1 MFCPSC
7 GNQIPD
13 GAKICD
19 YCGNLIPDYSPEQ
32 APNVQVVSAP
42 AAAKKFSFVAL
53 LKNKFFIGGVALA
66 IVAALVIILINVVG
80 PASGGY
86 SANINDLYTV
96 YTEDN
101 DTAVI
106 YNGNVLK
113 TRIDGSINNTY
124 ANNDYSTVYLKN
136 DSDEIYKLSG
146 GNLTKVLEEVVYIC
160 GISDFGDTLYYIEDD
175 TICSYNGKK
184 TEIAEID
191 ENNRF
196 SSFVISPNGDSCA
209 WTEIDKENDR
219 KGYAYN
225 GGKVTELGKLST
237 IISITDGGDL
247 IYCTNS
253 TGKLCYIQ
261 NLDSDNMESVRSC
274 SWFFKLSADN
284 RQILFYDSGK
294 TYVYFPSLEE
304 EIKVSTGSVSPL
316 VPFNSYF
323 SSNNFDN
330 FIGVSGSSTY
340 RFTRNGDEY
349 DSFKIANSDITALSS
364 DGKNIIYRDG
374 SKAYK
379 KSIVSED
386 ADKITVAKYLNGIGG
401 IDFDPNFNNIYSTD
415 RDYALVYSNGT
426 DDDIKVVFDSEEVSD
441 LAVCE
446 NGVCTFIYDYSG
458 GEGTLA
464 YSANGGEKQKCSGLS
479 SAASVSRSNCGKYIY
494 AVTSDNELYISTD
507 GKTFTN
513 TKITLY
519 N

>member
-7 GNQIPD
+7 GKQIPD

-146 GNLTKVLEEVVYIC
+146 GNLTKVLEEVNIK

-184 TEIAEID
+184 TEIADIE
-191 ENNRF
+191 ENTDI

-209 WTEIDKENDR
+209 WIEIDKENDR

-225 GGKVTELGKLST
+225 GSKVTELGKLST

-274 SWFFKLSADN
+274 SDVIMLSADN

-304 EIKVSTGSVSPL
+304 EIKVSTGSVRPL
-316 VPFNSYF
+316 VPYNSYF

-349 DSFKIANSDITALSS
+349 ESNKISGTSYGAISS
-364 DGKNIIYRDG
+364 DGKNILYVDG

-386 ADKITVAKYLNGIGG
+386 ADKITVAKYLNGI
-401 IDFDPNFNNIYSTD
+401 DFDPNFNNIYSLD

-426 DDDIKVVFDSEEVSD
+426 GDDIKVVFDSEEVSD

-479 SAASVSRSNCGKYIY
+479 SAASVSRSNSGKYIY

>member
-7 GNQIPD
+7 GKQIPD

-66 IVAALVIILINVVG
+66 IVAAVVIVLINVVG
-80 PASGGY
+80 PASGGS

-113 TRIDGSINNTY
+113 TRIDGSISSTY
-124 ANNDYSTVYLKN
+124 ANNDYSTVYLENK
-136 DSDEIYKLSG
+136 SGEVYKLSG
-146 GNLTKVLEEVVYIC
+146 GNLTKVLEEVNIK

-191 ENNRF
+191 ENNRI

-209 WTEIDKENDR
+209 WIEIDKENDR

-225 GGKVTELGKLST
+225 GSKVTELGKLGSMV
-237 IISITDGGDL
+237 SITDGGDL

-274 SWFFKLSADN
+274 SDVIMLSADN

-316 VPFNSYF
+316 VPYNSYF

-330 FIGVSGSSTY
+330 FIGVSNSSTY

-349 DSFKIANSDITALSS
+349 ESNKISNTNYGAISS
-364 DGKNIIYRDG
+364 DGKNILYDDVT
-374 SKAYK
+374 KACK

-386 ADKITVAKYLNGIGG
+386 ADKITVAKYLNGI
-401 IDFDPNFNNIYSTD
+401 DFDPNFNNIYSRD
-415 RDYALVYSNGT
+415 RDYALVYS
-426 DDDIKVVFDSEEVSD
+426 
-441 LAVCE
+441 
-446 NGVCTFIYDYSG
+446 
-458 GEGTLA
+458 
-464 YSANGGEKQKCSGLS
+464 LS
-479 SAASVSRSNCGKYIY
+479 LIH
-494 AVTSDNELYISTD
+494 I
-507 GKTFTN
+507 
-513 TKITLY
+513 
-519 N
+519 

>member
-7 GNQIPD
+7 GKQIPD

-80 PASGGY
+80 PASGG
-86 SANINDLYTV
+86 SSVITNDLYTV
-96 YTEDN
+96 DTEDN

-124 ANNDYSTVYLKN
+124 ANNDYSTVYLEN
-136 DSDEIYKLSG
+136 RSGEVYKLSG
-146 GNLTKVLEEVVYIC
+146 GNLTKVLEEVNIK

-184 TEIAEID
+184 TEIADIE
-191 ENNRF
+191 ENNYI

-209 WTEIDKENDR
+209 WIEIDKENDR

-225 GGKVTELGKLST
+225 GSKVTELGKLST

-261 NLDSDNMESVRSC
+261 NLDSDNMESVRSY
-274 SWFFKLSADN
+274 SDVIMLSADN

-304 EIKVSTGSVSPL
+304 GIKVSTGSVRPL
-316 VPFNSYF
+316 VPYNSYF

-330 FIGVSGSSTY
+330 FIGVSGSTTY

-374 SKAYK
+374 SKVYK
-379 KSIVSED
+379 KSAVSED
-386 ADKITVAKYLNGIGG
+386 ADKITVVKYHNG
-401 IDFDPNFNNIYSTD
+401 IDFDPNFNNIYSRD

-441 LAVCE
+441 LTVSE

-464 YSANGGEKQKCSGLS
+464 FSANGGEKQKCSGLS
-479 SAASVSRSNCGKYIY
+479 SAASVSRSNSGKYIY

>member
-7 GNQIPD
+7 GKQIPD

-66 IVAALVIILINVVG
+66 IVAALVIVLINVVG
-80 PASGGY
+80 PASGG
-86 SANINDLYTV
+86 SSVITNDLYTV
-96 YTEDN
+96 DTEDN

-124 ANNDYSTVYLKN
+124 ANNDYSTVYLEN
-136 DSDEIYKLSG
+136 RSGEVYKLSG

-175 TICSYNGKK
+175 TICSYNVKK

-191 ENNRF
+191 ENNRI

-209 WTEIDKENDR
+209 WIEIDKEKDR

-225 GGKVTELGKLST
+225 GSKVTELGKLRSMV
-237 IISITDGGDL
+237 SITDGGDL

-261 NLDSDNMESVRSC
+261 NLDSDNMESVRSY
-274 SWFFKLSADN
+274 SNVIMLSADN
-284 RQILFYDSGK
+284 RQILFCDDSGK

-304 EIKVSTGSVSPL
+304 EIKVSTGSVRPL
-316 VPFNSYF
+316 VPYNSYF

-340 RFTRNGDEY
+340 RFIRNGDEY
-349 DSFKIANSDITALSS
+349 ESNKISSIGYGTISS
-364 DGKNIIYRDG
+364 DGKNIIYVDD

-386 ADKITVAKYLNGIGG
+386 ADKITVAKYLNGL
-401 IDFDPNFNNIYSTD
+401 DADPNFNNIYSRD

-479 SAASVSRSNCGKYIY
+479 SAASVSRSNSGKYIY

>member
-7 GNQIPD
+7 GKQIPD

-32 APNVQVVSAP
+32 APNVQVGSAP

-80 PASGGY
+80 PASGGS
-86 SANINDLYTV
+86 SANINDLHTV

-113 TRIDGSINNTY
+113 TRIDGRIYNTY
-124 ANNDYSTVYLKN
+124 ANNDYSTVYLEN
-136 DSDEIYKLSG
+136 RSGEVYKLSG
-146 GNLTKVLEEVVYIC
+146 GNLTKVLEEVNIK

-191 ENNRF
+191 ENNRI

-209 WTEIDKENDR
+209 WIEMS

-225 GGKVTELGKLST
+225 GSKVTELGKLST

-247 IYCTNS
+247 IYCGNS

-261 NLDSDNMESVRSC
+261 NLDSDNMESVRSY
-274 SWFFKLSADN
+274 SEVFKLSADN

-294 TYVYFPSLEE
+294 TYVYFTSLEE
-304 EIKVSTGSVSPL
+304 EIKVSTGEVRPL
-316 VPFNSYF
+316 VPYNSYF

-330 FIGVSGSSTY
+330 FIGFSGSSTY

-349 DSFKIANSDITALSS
+349 DSFKIANTGYPALSS
-364 DGKNIIYRDG
+364 DGKSIIYVDG

-386 ADKITVAKYLNGIGG
+386 ADKITVAKYLNGL
-401 IDFDPNFNNIYSTD
+401 DADPNFNNIYSRD

-426 DDDIKVVFDSEEVSD
+426 GDDIKVVFDSEEVSD

-479 SAASVSRSNCGKYIY
+479 SAASISGSKSGKYIY

>member
-7 GNQIPD
+7 GKQIPD

-66 IVAALVIILINVVG
+66 IVAAVVIVLINVVG
-80 PASGGY
+80 PASGGS
-86 SANINDLYTV
+86 SANINDLFTV

-113 TRIDGSINNTY
+113 TRIDGIVNTTH
-124 ANNDYSTVYLKN
+124 ANNDYSTVYLEN
-136 DSDEIYKLSG
+136 RSGEVYKLSG
-146 GNLTKVLEEVVYIC
+146 GNLTKVLEEVNIK

-184 TEIAEID
+184 TEIADIE
-191 ENNRF
+191 ENNYI

-209 WTEIDKENDR
+209 WVEIDEENDR

-225 GGKVTELGKLST
+225 GSKVTELDKLSE
-237 IISITDGGDL
+237 IFSITDGGDL

-274 SWFFKLSADN
+274 SEVIMLSADN
-284 RQILFYDSGK
+284 RQILFYDNGK

-304 EIKVSTGSVSPL
+304 EIKVSTGSVSPI
-316 VPFNSYF
+316 VPYNSYF

-330 FIGVSGSSTY
+330 FIGVSNSSTY

-349 DSFKIANSDITALSS
+349 ESNKISNTSYGVISS
-364 DGKNIIYRDG
+364 DGKNILYVDG
-374 SKAYK
+374 TKIYK
-379 KSIVSED
+379 KSTVSED
-386 ADKITVAKYLNGIGG
+386 ADKITVAKYYQYGF
-401 IDFDPNFNNIYSTD
+401 DADPNFNYIYSLD
-415 RDYALVYSNGT
+415 RDNALVYSNGK
-426 DDDIKVVFDSEEVSD
+426 DGEMKVVFDSEEVYD
-441 LAVCE
+441 LTVGE

-464 YSANGGEKQKCSGLS
+464 YSEKGGEKQKCSGLS
-479 SAASVSRSNCGKYIY
+479 SAERVYSSDSGKYIY
-494 AVTSDNELYISTD
+494 AVTADNELYISTD
-507 GKTFTN
+507 GKSFTN
-513 TKITLY
+513 TKITRY
-519 N
+519 K